1 MLGNAKTL
9 IQYLLE
15 QDQEKTFE
23 VKEYKE
29 KRNSKQNAKYWKLLT
44 QLSLKTKIGIEELH
58 FNMLKNYSPRYEI
71 MIPAEIGIRGIE
83 YYEKKRTIRKDKKL
97 FNVYYVYTPS
107 HELNKTEFAILLQ
120 GLCDECKEQEIETL
134 SPQELGRLRKLIE
147 NEE

>member
-1 MLGNAKTL
+1 
-9 IQYLLE
+9 
-15 QDQEKTFE
+15 
-23 VKEYKE
+23 
-29 KRNSKQNAKYWKLLT
+29 
-44 QLSLKTKIGIEELH
+44 
-58 FNMLKNYSPRYEI
+58 MLKNYSPRYEV
-71 MIPAEIGIRGIE
+71 MIPAEIGIRCIE
-83 YYEKKRTIRKDKKL
+83 YYERKSTIRKDKKL